1 MDLSPPVKSNAG
13 VIMAGPYRVSC
24 GRPLLVGVLNVTP
37 DSFSDGGRYLNVDA
51 AVAHAQGMVKA
62 GAAILDIGA
71 ESSRPGAKPVGEEE
85 ELRRLLPVLTRLVP
99 EVGVPISIDTTKAS
113 VARRALDAGAAII
126 NDISALRFDP
136 GMAPLIAER
145 KAGVILMH
153 MQGIPQ
159 TMQQDPVYQDVVE
172 EVCTFLSERMSYAA
186 RQGISLAQMILDPGF
201 GFGKLR
207 EHNLAL
213 LRDLSAL
220 ATLGRPIM
228 AGVSRKTFI
237 GQVTGQAAH
246 NRVWGTAAAV
256 ALAVEHGASLLRVH
270 DVEAMRDVLA
280 VADAAR
286 QLQPGGT
293 PAHRG
298 RHA

>member
-1 MDLSPPVKSNAG
+1 MELSPSTRSEASVF
-13 VIMAGPYRVSC
+13 MAGPYRLSC
-24 GRPLLVGVLNVTP
+24 DRPLLVGVLNVTP
-37 DSFSDGGRYLNVDA
+37 DSFSDGGRYVDVGA

-71 ESSRPGAKPVGEEE
+71 ESSRPGAQPVGEEE
-85 ELRRLLPVLTRLVP
+85 ELRRLLPVLARLVP

-113 VARRALDAGAAII
+113 VARCALDAGAAII

-136 GMAPLIAER
+136 AMAPLIAER
-145 KAGVILMH
+145 QAGVILMH
-153 MQGIPQ
+153 MQGTPQ
-159 TMQQDPVYQDVVE
+159 TMQQAPVYRDVVE
-172 EVCTFLSERMSYAA
+172 EVRTFLSERMSYAA
-186 RQGISLAQMILDPGF
+186 RQGISLAQMVLDPGF

-220 ATLGRPIM
+220 TTLGRPIM

-237 GQVTGQAAH
+237 GQVTGQTAQ
-246 NRVWGTAAAV
+246 NRAWGTAAAV

-270 DVEAMRDVLA
+270 DVEAMGDVVA

-286 QLQPGGT
+286 RWRPGGT
-293 PAHRG
+293 RALRG
-298 RHA
+298 THA

>member
-1 MDLSPPVKSNAG
+1 MFV
-13 VIMAGPYRVSC
+13 AGPYRLSC
-24 GRPLLVGVLNVTP
+24 DQPLLVGVLNVTP
-37 DSFSDGGRYLNVDA
+37 DSFSDGGRYLDVEA

-71 ESSRPGAKPVGEEE
+71 ESSRPGAKPIGEEE
-85 ELRRLLPVLTRLVP
+85 ELRRLLPVVTRLVP
-99 EVGVPISIDTTKAS
+99 EIGVPISIDTTKAS
-113 VARRALDAGAAII
+113 VARQALDAGACIV

-136 GMAPLIAER
+136 AMAPLVAER

-153 MQGIPQ
+153 MQGTPQ
-159 TMQQDPVYQDVVE
+159 TMQQHPVYQDVVQ
-172 EVCTFLSERMSYAA
+172 EVRAFLYERMSHAA
-186 RQGISLAQMILDPGF
+186 RQGICLAQMVLDPGF

-213 LRDLSAL
+213 LRDLSVL
-220 ATLGRPIM
+220 TTLGRPIM

-237 GQVTGQAAH
+237 GQVTGQAAQS
-246 NRVWGTAAAV
+246 RAWGTAAAV

-270 DVEAMRDVLA
+270 DVEAMRDVVA

-286 QLQPGGT
+286 RVHSGDARALE
-293 PAHRG
+293 G